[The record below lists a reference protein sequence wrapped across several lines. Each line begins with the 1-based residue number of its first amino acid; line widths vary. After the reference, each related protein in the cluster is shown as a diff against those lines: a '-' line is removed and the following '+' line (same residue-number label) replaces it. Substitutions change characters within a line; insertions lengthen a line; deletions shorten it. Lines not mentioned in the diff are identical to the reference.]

1 MMLYSRFALGRQFN
15 KSVCRT
21 VALFLAVLLCFS
33 LCACTG
39 KEEEDTGTDET
50 TAAEPD
56 PAYGTVRAED
66 RDDGV
71 LRVLLDAGH
80 GFGDVGCQSPY
91 GFDEKDLTIIFA
103 RLLADELKE
112 RGAEVY
118 LTHDGE
124 TRPTEAEI
132 TAAADRLGISCDA
145 EKIVENEVF
154 SAYERSVWENITDAE
169 KHIDLFVS
177 LHINSIEDAPQCSGF
192 SVDWYEGNPQAQLL
206 RELGENLRERL
217 EDEYSKEVRL
227 FSDSLEEAYIVNK
240 YTNVPSVLIEL
251 GYATN
256 EDDAACLQ
264 NPEWQKSVCAA
275 LAEVITDTVH

>member
-1 MMLYSRFALGRQFN
+1 MMLYSRFAFGKQFN

-124 TRPTEAEI
+124 LPDGSGNYRCRRPI
-132 TAAADRLGISCDA
+132 GDFLRCRKNCG
-145 EKIVENEVF
+145 K
-154 SAYERSVWENITDAE
+154 RSFQRI
-169 KHIDLFVS
+169 
-177 LHINSIEDAPQCSGF
+177 
-192 SVDWYEGNPQAQLL
+192 
-206 RELGENLRERL
+206 
-217 EDEYSKEVRL
+217 
-227 FSDSLEEAYIVNK
+227 
-240 YTNVPSVLIEL
+240 
-251 GYATN
+251 
-256 EDDAACLQ
+256 
-264 NPEWQKSVCAA
+264 
-275 LAEVITDTVH
+275 

>member
-1 MMLYSRFALGRQFN
+1 MMLYSRFAFGKQFN

-91 GFDEKDLTIIFA
+91 GFDEKDMTILFA

-118 LTHDGE
+118 LTHYGE

-132 TAAADRLGISCDA
+132 TAAAARLGISCDA

>member
-1 MMLYSRFALGRQFN
+1 MMLYSRFAFGKQFN

-112 RGAEVY
+112 RGAE
-118 LTHDGE
+118 E

-132 TAAADRLGISCDA
+132 TAAAARLGISCDA

-275 LAEVITDTVH
+275 LAEVITETVH